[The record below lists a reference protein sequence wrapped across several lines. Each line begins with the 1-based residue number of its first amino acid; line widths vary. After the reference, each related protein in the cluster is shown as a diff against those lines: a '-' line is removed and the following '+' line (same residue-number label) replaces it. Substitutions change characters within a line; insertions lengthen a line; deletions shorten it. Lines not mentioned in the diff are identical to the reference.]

1 VTDLSNHTAL
11 ITGSARGIGKA
22 IALRYASLGAN
33 IALNYAHDEDAAAAT
48 ASQIERYG
56 VDVVAI
62 KADICRPDEVER
74 LFTET
79 MRRFGKI
86 DIVVASAGVEIIDQ
100 PLLDATEEQF
110 DRLFAINTKGAF
122 FTLQRA
128 AQHVADN
135 GRIISIGS
143 STTVLP
149 AAGVG
154 LYGASKMAA
163 RYVVGVLALELG
175 QRGIAVNTIIP
186 TSIDGAGVYTDMT
199 DDDPFRQLMTT
210 VRPLGGRMGRPEDV
224 ADAAEYFAGELAG
237 WVSGQHLLVA
247 GGAHP

>member
-1 VTDLSNHTAL
+1 VTDLSNQTAL

-33 IALNYAHDEDAAAAT
+33 IALNYAHDQDAAAA
-48 ASQIERYG
+48 AVSEIEQYG
-56 VDVVAI
+56 VGVVAI
-62 KADICRPDEVER
+62 KADVSRPDEVER
-74 LFTET
+74 LFSET
-79 MRRFGKI
+79 MRRFGEI
-86 DIVVASAGVEIIDQ
+86 NIVVANAGVEIIDQ
-100 PLLDATEEQF
+100 PLLEATEEQF

-122 FTLQRA
+122 FTLQKA
-128 AQHVADN
+128 ARHVADN
-135 GRIISIGS
+135 GRIISVGS

-149 AAGVG
+149 ASGVG

-163 RYVVGVLALELG
+163 SYVVGVLALELG
-175 QRGIAVNTIIP
+175 QRGITVNTIIP

-199 DDDPFRQLMTT
+199 QDDPFRQLMAT
-210 VRPLGGRMGRPEDV
+210 VRPLGGRMGRPQDV

-247 GGAHP
+247 GGAHQ